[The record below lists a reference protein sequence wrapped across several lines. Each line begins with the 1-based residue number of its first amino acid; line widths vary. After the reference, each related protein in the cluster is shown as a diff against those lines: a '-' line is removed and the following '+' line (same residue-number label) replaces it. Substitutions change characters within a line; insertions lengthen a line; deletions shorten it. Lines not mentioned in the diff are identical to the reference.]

1 MEIKVSVIVPVYNT
15 VEYLDTCLNSLLHQT
30 LQEKE
35 IVLVDDGSTDG
46 SGEVLEEYAQKY
58 PEIKVIHTENGGQGR
73 ARNIGVA
80 NANGE
85 YLMFCDSDDYFAE
98 NAFEKMYE
106 TAITGGHDLV
116 YAPEHRIRGNNQ
128 YILGEMELPVT
139 KESLLLNM
147 SLIAFHSLLVKKELM
162 VQTGDIPE
170 IIFEDVAYVP
180 ALISNASNLGY
191 CNTPLY
197 SYVERSTSTLFRTRE
212 EKILDLKKAVEFAI
226 TNIQPD
232 YRDAIVM
239 TMALKEVDK
248 VRGIWYFGD
257 IILQHLWSMEDKIK
271 ANPYYLENPGKYK
284 EVTALLQLSRTP
296 FDKILYVGGF
306 GGQDNSN
313 IQGGFREEGKRIV
326 LSEENCDISCN
337 EKIQFL
343 YECKEYESVAAYFA
357 MKHILQTGGVYVSN
371 DMAITG
377 VFDSTRYYPALFG
390 YFDEESFTDRVF
402 GGQAENEAMK
412 AMLEHYEQDREL
424 SMADA
429 IKETLLELYQIQV
442 NGRSNYTRYPVL
454 LLAPLAVIANAG
466 SRIALTEQHN
476 YTQET
481 LPITRA
487 TLETIYNYPTGWQIA
502 QLRQEKLKGR
512 KLKAKIAQKN
522 ERIEELKGKLVAER
536 EGHKDMK
543 QELKELKQETNKIK
557 NSQAY
562 KAGMVLSQNIFGR
575 VLVKICLKFSK
586 KKGNDNGS
594 IER

>member
-15 VEYLDTCLNSLLHQT
+15 IECLDTCLNSLLHQT
-30 LQEKE
+30 MKEKE

-80 NANGE
+80 NARGE
-85 YLMFCDSDDYFAE
+85 YLMFCDSDDYFTE

-106 TAITGGHDLV
+106 IAITGEHDLV

-128 YILGEMELPVT
+128 YILGEMGLPVT

-162 VQTGDIPE
+162 VQTGNIPE

-180 ALISNASNLGY
+180 VLISNATNLGY

-197 SYVERSTSTLFRTRE
+197 YYVERNTSTLFRTKE
-212 EKILDLKKAVEFAI
+212 EKILDLKKAVEFAV
-226 TNIQPD
+226 TKIQPN
-232 YRDAIVM
+232 YRDAILM

-257 IILQHLWSMEDKIK
+257 IILQHLWSMESEITG
-271 ANPYYLENPGKYK
+271 NPYYLKDPGKYK
-284 EVTALLQLSRTP
+284 EVTAFLQLSRTP
-296 FDKILYVGGF
+296 FDKILYVSGF
-306 GGQDNSN
+306 GQQDNNN
-313 IQGGFREEGKRIV
+313 IQGGFREESKRFV
-326 LSEENCDISCN
+326 LSEENCDITCN

-357 MKHILQTGGVYVSN
+357 MKHILQTGGIYVSN

-377 VFDSTRYYPALFG
+377 VFDSTRYYPAFFG
-390 YFDEESFTDRVF
+390 YFDEESFTDKVF
-402 GGQAENEAMK
+402 GGQPDNEAMK
-412 AMLEHYEQDREL
+412 AILAHYETDREV

-429 IKETLLELYQIQV
+429 MKETLMELYQIQV
-442 NGRSNYTRYPVL
+442 NGRSNYTKYPVL

-466 SRIALTEQHN
+466 SRIALTEQHS
-476 YTQET
+476 YTEET
-481 LPITRA
+481 LPVTRS
-487 TLETIYNYPTGWQIA
+487 TLESIYNYPTGWQIA

-536 EGHKDMK
+536 DSHKDRK
-543 QELKELKQETNKIK
+543 QELKDLKKENNKIK

-562 KAGMVLSQNIFGR
+562 QAGVVLSGNIFGK
-575 VLVKICLKFSK
+575 VLIKICLKFAK
-586 KKGNDNGS
+586 KP
-594 IER
+594 ERE